1 MYQNQAQPS
10 IGKMHYP
17 REIMAKAVKT
27 HSELG
32 GCPHALGQLGKAVET
47 SKERGIFSG
56 CVGLGFGRL
65 ASTSWRFRG
74 RVREGFADAQAGFR
88 ERPPKVRGW
97 VI

>member
-1 MYQNQAQPS
+1 MSAQYRKNSHIVYHILFRQDPAS
-10 IGKMHYP
+10 
-17 REIMAKAVKT
+17 R
-27 HSELG
+27 
-32 GCPHALGQLGKAVET
+32 PHALGQLGKAVET
-47 SKERGIFSG
+47 LKERGNFSG

-65 ASTSWRFRG
+65 ASTSWRVRG